1 MPIILDLDLER
12 PRSKLHISG
21 IIFVHF
27 ALAIAFLNEF
37 FGVKMSILKN
47 VKIGDFKMANF
58 MLKQY
63 QIITRLFSRMHESV
77 PNDEIIVDG

>member
-27 ALAIAFLNEF
+27 ALAIAF

-58 MLKQY
+58 MINQY